1 MGLRDN
7 YLKRV
12 GDWLNGEGPNSAIV
26 LSSRIRLARNLKN
39 LPFSPWANNEYLKII
54 ADEVAKEALGTSFFK
69 KELADIIEIGALSS
83 LDKQFL
89 LERHLISNEMV
100 TGRDGL
106 LITEHKEMLSVMVN
120 EEDHLRIQI
129 LSSGLSLLSC
139 WQVINQADNEL
150 SQNLDYALSLELG
163 YLTACP
169 TNVGT
174 GMRASVMLHL
184 PALTLSNQIN
194 QVLKAASQLGLAIRG
209 IHGEGTEAIGNLFQI
224 SNQVTLGRSEEEIVD
239 SIERVTNQIIGYE
252 KNAYKILL
260 KQKGP
265 AIEDKIFR
273 AYGILKNARILSSKE
288 AINLLSLL
296 RLGISM
302 GFLKEISLARLN
314 ELLIINQ
321 PAHIQKIRGRQLK
334 EEERNIARA
343 SIIRQKLLTVPNEKN
358 GGAK

>member
-1 MGLRDN
+1 MSLRNN
-7 YLKRV
+7 YLKKV
-12 GDWLNGEGPNSAIV
+12 GDWLNGEGPDSSIV
-26 LSSRIRLARNLKN
+26 LSSRIRLARNLKD
-39 LPFSPWANNEYLKII
+39 LPFSPWASDEYLKRI
-54 ADEVAKEALGTSFFK
+54 ASEVAKGVLATSFFK
-69 KELADIIEIGALSS
+69 KESTDIIEISPLHS

-100 TGRDGL
+100 TGRNGL
-106 LITEHKEMLSVMVN
+106 LITEDKETLSVMVN
-120 EEDHLRIQI
+120 EEDHLRIQV
-129 LSSGLSLLSC
+129 LSSGLSLSSC
-139 WQVINQADNEL
+139 WQVINRADDEL
-150 SQNLDYALSLELG
+150 SQNLDFCLSLELG

-224 SNQVTLGRSEEEIVD
+224 SNQVTLGRPEEEIVD

-252 KNAYKILL
+252 KNAYKMLL

-296 RLGISM
+296 RLGLSM
-302 GFLKEISLARLN
+302 DLLRGIPLSKLN

-321 PAHIQKIRGRQLK
+321 PAHIQKIKGRQLK
-334 EEERNIARA
+334 EEERNVARA
-343 SIIRQKLLTVPNEKN
+343 SIIRQRLLEEERNDKY
-358 GGAK
+358 

>member
-1 MGLRDN
+1 MSLRNN
-7 YLKRV
+7 YLEKV
-12 GDWLNGEGPNSAIV
+12 GDWLNGEGPDSGIV
-26 LSSRIRLARNLKN
+26 LSSRIRLARNLGD
-39 LPFSPWANNEYLKII
+39 LPFSPWANDQYLKRI
-54 ADEVAKEALGTSFFK
+54 ANEVAKGVLETSFFK
-69 KELADIIEIGALSS
+69 KESTDIIEIGPLSS

-89 LERHLISNEMV
+89 LERHLISNEMI
-100 TGRDGL
+100 TGRNGL
-106 LITEHKEMLSVMVN
+106 LITEEKETLSVMVN
-120 EEDHLRIQI
+120 EEDHLRIQV
-129 LSSGLSLLSC
+129 LSSGLSLSSC
-139 WQVINQADNEL
+139 WQKINRADDEL
-150 SQNLDYALSLELG
+150 SQNLNFCLSPELG

-209 IHGEGTEAIGNLFQI
+209 IHGEGTEATGNLFQI
-224 SNQVTLGRSEEEIVD
+224 SNQVTLGRPEEEIVD

-252 KNAYKILL
+252 KNAYRILL

-302 GFLKEISLARLN
+302 DLLRGISLSNLN

-321 PAHIQKIRGRQLK
+321 PAHIQKIQGRQLK
-334 EEERNIARA
+334 ENERNIARA
-343 SIIRQKLLTVPNEKN
+343 SIIRQRLLEEEKN
-358 GGAK
+358 DKY